1 MKRIYIIILILI
13 LAGVN
18 GFGQVS
24 KVGTSAAP
32 FLQIGV
38 GSRALALGEANTSLG
53 DDASAI
59 YWNPAG
65 IDFFTANEVQF
76 NYSDWFAGMKFY
88 NALAVFHAGDIGSF
102 GLSVTSLSTPEMV
115 VRTIEYPEGIGTR
128 FDAADMA
135 LGLSYAK
142 SITDRFSFGASF
154 KYINRR
160 IWNMN
165 ASAIAMD
172 FGILYKLPV
181 ENMQLGMSILNFGS
195 KLQMQ
200 GTDGM
205 VYTDIAED
213 VVGNNTQ
220 ILAHLMTKEWPLP
233 LSLRFGLS
241 YKVFD
246 TEMHK
251 LTIAS
256 DYIHPNDNF
265 SSLNAGAEYG
275 FMDHF
280 FLRAGYKS
288 LMLENAEDGLTLGGG
303 AKYTFVAFDYSY
315 VKMKHLN
322 YVQQF
327 TLKLNF

>member
-1 MKRIYIIILILI
+1 MKSLLILTLLFLI
-13 LAGVN
+13 SGVH
-18 GFGQVS
+18 GQVS

-38 GSRALALGEANTSLG
+38 GSRALALGEANTSIS
-53 DDASAI
+53 DDASAL
-59 YWNPAG
+59 YWNPSG
-65 IDFFTANEVQF
+65 IDFFTSNEVQF

-102 GLSVTSLSTPEMV
+102 GISVTSLSTPEMV
-115 VRTIEYPEGIGTR
+115 VRTVEYPEGIGTR
-128 FDAADMA
+128 FDASDMA
-135 LGLSYAK
+135 MGVSYAK
-142 SITDRFSFGASF
+142 SITDRFAFGATF

-172 FGILYKLPV
+172 FGIIYKLPV
-181 ENMQLGMSILNFGS
+181 DNMQLGMSILNFGS

-205 VYTDIAED
+205 VFTDIAED
-213 VVGNNTQ
+213 VIGNNTQ
-220 ILAHLMTKEWPLP
+220 ILSHLMTKQWPLP

-241 YKVFD
+241 YKILNTD
-246 TEMHK
+246 LHT
-251 LTIAS
+251 LTLAS

-275 FMDHF
+275 FLDHF

-288 LMLENAEDGLTLGGG
+288 LMLEDSEEGLTFGGG
-303 AKYTFVAFDYSY
+303 AKYSFMGLDYSY

-322 YVQQF
+322 YIQQF
-327 TLKLNF
+327 TLKMNF